1 MKLTDEFLKMALKDL
16 KATEVLYKATLYPQ
30 AMFYFAQSVEK
41 ANKALALTSG
51 KYTEEDML
59 KIRHDSTRIYRDNI
73 IELKQRYELLTENL
87 SQIPE
92 LKKTEF
98 IQNLDIEDKI
108 EELEQGLREFADI
121 QNGKIDLVFIS
132 TKEIQIIFNSIEE
145 REMELEDEMK
155 NIDDFKLTD
164 ENWNSCKIEVLEQL
178 KTPDNHDFA
187 HMLENEMNEIDISVP
202 ELEVLIKK
210 MYLQMFHCMNLLFPL
225 YHLAVIT
232 LPHSIITRYPKGD
245 LYPTKTY
252 TRKLPIVRNL
262 PDLINLQFKMLFLLN
277 IYCEEFIFKQE
288 N

>member
-16 KATEVLYKATLYPQ
+16 KATKVLYKATLYPQ
-30 AMFYFAQSVEK
+30 AMVYFAQSVEK

-98 IQNLDIEDKI
+98 IQNLDIEGKI
-108 EELEQGLREFADI
+108 EELEQGLRELADI

-132 TKEIQIIFNSIEE
+132 TKEIQTIFNSIEE

-164 ENWNSCKIEVLEQL
+164 EHWNSCKIEVLEQL

-187 HMLENEMNEIDISVP
+187 YMLENEMNEINISVP
-202 ELEVLIKK
+202 ELEVSIKK
-210 MYLQMFHCMNLLFPL
+210 MYLQMFHYMNLLFPL

-232 LPHSIITRYPKGD
+232 LPHSIITRYPNGD

-252 TRKLPIVRNL
+252 TRKLSIVRNL
-262 PDLINLQFKMLFLLN
+262 PDLINLQFKIIFLLN
-277 IYCEEFIFKQE
+277 RYCEEFIFKQE